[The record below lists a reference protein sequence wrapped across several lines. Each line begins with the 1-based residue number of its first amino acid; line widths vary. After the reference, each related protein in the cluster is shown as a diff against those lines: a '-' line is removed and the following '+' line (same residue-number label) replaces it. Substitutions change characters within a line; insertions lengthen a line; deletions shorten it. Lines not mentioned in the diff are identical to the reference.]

1 MFNNNYSGGYLG
13 NYSYG
18 VPSPNMNNQNFMNY
32 GQNYQP
38 VNQPTGIRF
47 NINPVASIE
56 EAKALQ
62 TPMDGS
68 ILYLVNGSKGEIY
81 SKSLAPN
88 GAVDFRI
95 YTQKKEEVVDESQV
109 ALANLQKRVES
120 LEKLFEEQ
128 KQVVVQT
135 TKKKG
140 GSDE

>member
-1 MFNNNYSGGYLG
+1 MFGNNYSGSYLG
-13 NYSYG
+13 TYSYG
-18 VPSPNMNNQNFMNY
+18 VPPMMNNQGFMNY
-32 GQNYQP
+32 QP
-38 VNQPTGIRF
+38 QPTVQAPAVRF

-68 ILYLVNGSKGEIY
+68 ILYLVNGSKGEVY
-81 SKSLAPN
+81 SKALAPN

-95 YTQKKEEVVDESQV
+95 YTEKKGEGVEEEPQV
-109 ALANLQKRVES
+109 SLKNLQKRVES

-128 KQVVVQT
+128 KQTPVVAPS
-135 TKKKG
+135 KKKG